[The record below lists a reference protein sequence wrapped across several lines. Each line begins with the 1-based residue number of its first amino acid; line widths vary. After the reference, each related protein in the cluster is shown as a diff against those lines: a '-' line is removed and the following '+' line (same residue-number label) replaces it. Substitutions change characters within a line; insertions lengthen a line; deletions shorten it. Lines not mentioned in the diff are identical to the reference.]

1 MPTSSAPRPS
11 GPGAPS
17 TALQRIDT
25 PLLPEETAGDDWK
38 PTVRQALKHPW
49 DALMLVVRHWAG
61 LSTLFG
67 TVSTVFDLGLVI
79 VLVQLF
85 HFNAVAAAPLGVFF
99 GSAVNFTLNRL
110 FAFRDSKG
118 HVAFQAMRFI
128 AGTIVAAAV
137 HAGVVYVLTER
148 LHVYYVISKFAA
160 DILVFSGGNL
170 LLYRYLVF
178 PKTHDLPS

>member
-1 MPTSSAPRPS
+1 MQTPTARPPS
-11 GPGAPS
+11 GAGATS
-17 TALQRIDT
+17 TALPKIDT
-25 PLLPEETAGDDWK
+25 PLPPENSDGDDWQ
-38 PTVRQALKHPW
+38 PTARQALKHPW
-49 DALMLVVRHWAG
+49 NALMRVVRHWAG

-79 VLVQLF
+79 VLVQLAN
-85 HFNAVAAAPLGVFF
+85 FNAVAAAPLGVFF

-110 FAFRDSKG
+110 FAFKDSKG
-118 HVAFQAMRFI
+118 HVAAQAMRFI
-128 AGTIVAAAV
+128 AGTIVAAGV